1 MGSNGEQSRKPWVQT
16 PLIRSA
22 ALSLEAGC
30 NIYLKLET
38 LQPSG
43 SFKSRGIGN
52 LMSKAI
58 LSHPP
63 SRPVHFY
70 CSSGGNAGL
79 ACVTVAIALNRPATI
94 VVPMSISALMVQKLK
109 TLGADVVQ
117 YGMHWSEADAFLRE
131 ELLAKDAGGV
141 YVPPFDHEDLW
152 EGHSSLVDEV
162 EMQLN
167 GEYDGIVCSVGGGGL
182 FAGIME
188 GLERHGRLRGGKR
201 SEAKVLVMETEGAE
215 SLNLSLRAGELRSLD
230 AITSIA
236 TSLGA
241 TQVARKAFEWG
252 QRPEVTSC
260 VFSDAEAAM
269 ACVNFADDERIVVE
283 SACGVSIAPAYN
295 DTLHTLLYPELSD
308 DEFARLNIVIVVCG
322 GSNVTLKILEGYRE
336 KYGRDERVVSKF
348 HSRRL
353 GRREKVPMK
362 ARKQSGVPFVLHDQ
376 VQHVELEDTPSC
388 DETKLPKNP
397 TIGTMEKVE
406 VDNQVHTFGEVV
418 LA

>member
-1 MGSNGEQSRKPWVQT
+1 MVF
-16 PLIRSA
+16 PLLHFLVVISIDLKSQLMFRS
-22 ALSLEAGC
+22 

-52 LMSKAI
+52 LISKAT
-58 LSHPP
+58 LSAP
-63 SRPVHFY
+63 SQPVHFY

-79 ACVTVAIALNRPATI
+79 ACVTAAKSLNRPATI
-94 VVPMSISALMVQKLK
+94 VVPMSTSALMVEKLK
-109 TLGADVVQ
+109 TRGADVVQ
-117 YGMHWSEADAFLRE
+117 HGLHWSEADKYLRE
-131 ELLAKDAGGV
+131 ELLARDECGV
-141 YVPPFDHEDLW
+141 YVPPFDHADLW

-162 EMQLN
+162 EMQML
-167 GEYDGIVCSVGGGGL
+167 GVGKEYDGIVCSAGGGGL
-182 FAGIME
+182 FCGVME
-188 GLERHGRLRGGKR
+188 GLERHGRLRGGSRK
-201 SEAKVLVMETEGAE
+201 EAKVLVMETEGAD
-215 SLNLSLRAGELRSLD
+215 SLNYSLRSGELKRLD

-308 DEFARLNIVIVVCG
+308 EEFAELNIVIVVCG

-336 KYGRDERVVSKF
+336 EYERDEKVVTKF

-353 GRREKVPMK
+353 GTREKMPGKV
-362 ARKQSGVPFVLHDQ
+362 RKRVGSAVY
-376 VQHVELEDTPSC
+376 T
-388 DETKLPKNP
+388 
-397 TIGTMEKVE
+397 
-406 VDNQVHTFGEVV
+406 
-418 LA
+418 A

>member
-1 MGSNGEQSRKPWVQT
+1 MGSNFEPSKPWRET

-58 LSHPP
+58 LSSPP
-63 SRPVHFY
+63 SKSKNIHFY

-79 ACVTVAIALNRPATI
+79 ACVTAAMELGRPATI
-94 VVPMSISALMVQKLK
+94 VVPMTTSSLMVEKLK
-109 TLGADVVQ
+109 LLGADVRQV
-117 YGMHWSEADAFLRE
+117 GRHWSEADAFLRE
-131 ELLAKDAGGV
+131 ELLGNDEGGV
-141 YVPPFDHEDLW
+141 YVPPFDHGDLW
-152 EGHSSLVDEV
+152 EGHASLVDEI
-162 EMQLN
+162 EREFMR
-167 GEYDGIVCSVGGGGL
+167 
-182 FAGIME
+182 E
-188 GLERHGRLRGGKR
+188 GV
-201 SEAKVLVMETEGAE
+201 KVLAMETEGAE
-215 SLNLSLRAGELRSLD
+215 SLNFSLGRGELSRLE
-230 AITSIA
+230 AISSIA

-252 QRPEVTSC
+252 QRKEVTSC

-269 ACVNFADDERIVVE
+269 ACVEFADDERIVVE
-283 SACGVSIAPAYN
+283 PACGVSIAPAYN
-295 DTLHTLLYPELSD
+295 DTLHTLLFPELSD
-308 DEFARLNIVIVVCG
+308 EEFERLNIVIVVCG

-336 KYGRDERVVSKF
+336 KYGSDERVVSKF

-362 ARKQSGVPFVLHDQ
+362 TRKQSGMLYDQ
-376 VQHVELEDTPSC
+376 VQHVTLEDG
-388 DETKLPKNP
+388 LR
-397 TIGTMEKVE
+397 
-406 VDNQVHTFGEVV
+406 
-418 LA
+418 